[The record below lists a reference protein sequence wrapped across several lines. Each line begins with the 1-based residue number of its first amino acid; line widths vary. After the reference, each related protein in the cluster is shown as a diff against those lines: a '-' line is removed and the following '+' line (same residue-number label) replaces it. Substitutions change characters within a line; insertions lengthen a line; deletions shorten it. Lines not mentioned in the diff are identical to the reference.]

1 MIDPVTGAALGEALG
16 AITGQMAG
24 QSLAD
29 AYNQRMTDTYTDA
42 SGIEIGVGT
51 YTDVKP
57 SISGDTSNT
66 VVDSQESDP
75 SVAFDNYETAGGV
88 VDSTT
93 GGFIYGSNVGTY
105 SYSLLNTDNDGVKA
119 VAPVSVPVETAYVAI
134 AQALGLSMKV
144 SEVDPILADKFARA
158 IVAAGCVYDKA
169 KGLVTAWWDGLNML
183 FPKSAIDAVQQT
195 IEEEGIPEYDEQ
207 SESASSDINISGVSQ
222 PIGINKEYISYAR
235 YSSSYPPNMRNHIT
249 IQGVG
254 TIYRNGNR
262 LHIVIASTEPGG
274 STIEK
279 ITAQN
284 IIQGTTTTTTYTT
297 ATSYTHDNRTV
308 YFNVLDVSDGGWE
321 TVSQEG
327 GYESTDLITASTIIA
342 GQVAWTL
349 LYGEISGGGDYPE
362 GMWRSLAA
370 QAYTPTTMPVAGGIA
385 HKIDGGAGID
395 TIEVSPVRIDE
406 DSLAGDT
413 SESTVDPITAN
424 PDPDI
429 NQELPPAPIPTP
441 IPDTN
446 VSNPDVPLVDSS
458 VVNSTL
464 IDELVE
470 ELANTLD
477 PQPEQSSGM
486 IPFPWLPGSPVIDPD
501 TGEQTGTQ
509 YPSIVPA
516 SGSGLIHVYNPT
528 PGEFVGFGNWLWV
541 TYADATIDKIW
552 NNPFDGIIGAHELY
566 ATPQTDGRDNIR
578 SGFLVCPVQSDLVR
592 QRYTEIDCG
601 TVIVPEFYGNYF
613 DYSPYS
619 QAYIYLPFIGI
630 NEVSIDDI
638 VGHAVNIRYRVDAYN
653 GSCIAMIYVAK
664 SGYRNLCYQFG
675 GNCAVEVPLAGGSQ
689 AAIKAGMLQ
698 AEAYSRA
705 AIQSAQIQK
714 TASIGSG
721 ILNGAAGSSFAGPL
735 AGIIG
740 ALAGGASGYI
750 QGSANVAAAKLQGQ
764 AMQEAARYAN
774 KSSVQHSGQFGASHG
789 AMGLK
794 NPFIMIRNP
803 IQVKV
808 VNYNNDYGFP
818 AHKRV
823 IIGGCTGYLRVR
835 EVNVISAHATNEEK
849 RAIEEE
855 LKAGVYV
862 S

>member
-75 SVAFDNYETAGGV
+75 SVAFEHYETAGGV

-105 SYSLLNTDNDGVKA
+105 SYSLLEDDQGNVKA

-144 SEVDPILADKFARA
+144 SEVDPILADKFARG
-158 IVAAGCVYDKA
+158 ILAAGCVYDKA
-169 KGLVTAWWDGLNML
+169 KGLVTAWWDGVNML

-195 IEEEGIPEYDEQ
+195 IEENGIPAYD
-207 SESASSDINISGVSQ
+207 SSG
-222 PIGINKEYISYAR
+222 GE
-235 YSSSYPPNMRNHIT
+235 SSSTSEQTSYYGYDLSVVSDSELITTGGATLTCPAGGIAGPTVNPPSGGWYTGMFYFDEFP
-249 IQGVG
+249 GSMVVL
-254 TIYRNGNR
+254 YRNG
-262 LHIVIASTEPGG
+262 IAETRPSTLG
-274 STIEK
+274 SILRTG
-279 ITAQN
+279 Q
-284 IIQGTTTTTTYTT
+284 
-297 ATSYTHDNRTV
+297 DFWTV
-308 YFNVLDVSDGGWE
+308 YSGSLVTNVSWSAVDYNTNTLSSYIADVIFNG
-321 TVSQEG
+321 
-327 GYESTDLITASTIIA
+327 A
-342 GQVAWTL
+342 VAPS
-349 LYGEISGGGDYPE
+349 EYPT

-429 NQELPPAPIPTP
+429 NQELPPAPVPTP

-458 VVNSTL
+458 IVDSTL
-464 IDELVE
+464 IDEMVE

-477 PQPEQSSGM
+477 PQPEQSSGI
-486 IPFPWLPGSPVIDPD
+486 IPFPFMPGTPVDPD
-501 TGEQTGTQ
+501 DPSQGSS

-578 SGFLVCPVQSDLVR
+578 SGFLVCPVTSDLVR

-721 ILNGAAGSSFAGPL
+721 ILGGAAGSSFAGPL

-740 ALAGGASGYI
+740 ALAGGTSGYI

>member
-1 MIDPVTGAALGEALG
+1 MIDPITGAALGEALG

-66 VVDSQESDP
+66 VVNSQDSDP
-75 SVAFDNYETAGGV
+75 SVAFENYETAGGV

-105 SYSLLNTDNDGVKA
+105 SYSLMDTDDGVKA

-134 AQALGLSMKV
+134 AQALGVSIKV

-158 IVAAGCVYDKA
+158 IVTAGCVYDKA

-183 FPKSAIDAVQQT
+183 FPKSAIDAVHQT
-195 IEEEGIPEYDEQ
+195 IEEEGIPTPGS
-207 SESASSDINISGVSQ
+207 SEGESRYNSDTGYTAYTGSSL
-222 PIGINKEYISYAR
+222 SY
-235 YSSSYPPNMRNHIT
+235 T
-249 IQGVG
+249 G
-254 TIYRNGNR
+254 
-262 LHIVIASTEPGG
+262 
-274 STIEK
+274 
-279 ITAQN
+279 
-284 IIQGTTTTTTYTT
+284 
-297 ATSYTHDNRTV
+297 TSYQQFTFDGNGGLVVVVRAPNGSADQIMAFSDSPGVVATHTNTNSGSVTNYALFNTVTISDGSTV
-308 YFNVLDVSDGGWE
+308 YFSNTITLPQSEEPYLSLPVSIIPIVNRFE
-321 TVSQEG
+321 TVAETLFG
-327 GYESTDLITASTIIA
+327 PDTEIIIP
-342 GQVAWTL
+342 
-349 LYGEISGGGDYPE
+349 GEYPE
-362 GMWRSLAA
+362 GFSPSNAVY
-370 QAYTPTTMPVAGGIA
+370 YTPDQLVNAGGIA
-385 HKIDGGAGID
+385 HTISGGAGID
-395 TIEVSPVRIDE
+395 TIDVTPIRVDE
-406 DSLAGDT
+406 DTLAGDT
-413 SESTVDPITAN
+413 TESTADPITAN
-424 PDPDI
+424 PDPDV
-429 NQELPPAPIPTP
+429 NQQLPPAPIPTP

-458 VVNSTL
+458 VVDSTL

-470 ELANTLD
+470 ELANTID
-477 PQPEQSSGM
+477 PQPGQSSGQ
-486 IPFPWLPGSPVIDPD
+486 IPFPWMPGSPVIDPD

-721 ILNGAAGSSFAGPL
+721 ILGGAAGSSFAGPL

-740 ALAGGASGYI
+740 ALAGGTSGYI

>member
-1 MIDPVTGAALGEALG
+1 MIDPITGAALGEALG
-16 AITGQMAG
+16 GITGQMVG

-42 SGIEIGVGT
+42 SGLEIGVGN
-51 YTDVKP
+51 YTDNKP
-57 SISGDTSNT
+57 SISGNTSNT
-66 VVDSQESDP
+66 VVDSQDSDP
-75 SVAFDNYETAGGV
+75 SVAFENYETAGGV

-169 KGLVTAWWDGLNML
+169 QGLVTAWWDGLNML

-195 IEEEGIPEYDEQ
+195 IEEEGIPQYDDQ
-207 SESASSDINISGVSQ
+207 GTSGTATYDGITVPVSSVAQWRNNNGVVITYSG
-222 PIGINKEYISYAR
+222 GTAYSYASGHCTFVSATPATIHFR
-235 YSSSYPPNMRNHIT
+235 QEYPGGVYEQDVSLQGPAYANYKGVNFSYYSYPCS
-249 IQGVG
+249 
-254 TIYRNGNR
+254 YGNTV
-262 LHIVIASTEPGG
+262 LAAPDVFVSPDGQSSAVEGAYIALFG
-274 STIEK
+274 
-279 ITAQN
+279 
-284 IIQGTTTTTTYTT
+284 
-297 ATSYTHDNRTV
+297 
-308 YFNVLDVSDGGWE
+308 NVDYPS
-321 TVSQEG
+321 
-327 GYESTDLITASTIIA
+327 
-342 GQVAWTL
+342 
-349 LYGEISGGGDYPE
+349 GEYPE
-362 GMWRSLAA
+362 GMWRSLAE

-424 PDPDI
+424 PDPDV

-477 PQPEQSSGM
+477 PQPEQSSGI
-486 IPFPWLPGSPVIDPD
+486 IPFPFMPGTPVDPD
-501 TGEQTGTQ
+501 DPSQGSS
-509 YPSIVPA
+509 YPSIIPA

-566 ATPQTDGRDNIR
+566 ATPQRDGRDNIR
-578 SGFLVCPVQSDLVR
+578 SGFLVCPVTSDLVR

-721 ILNGAAGSSFAGPL
+721 IVNGAAGSSFAGPL

-740 ALAGGASGYI
+740 ALAGGTSGYI
-750 QGSANVAAAKLQGQ
+750 QGSANAAAAKLQGQ

-808 VNYNNDYGFP
+808 VNYNDDYGFP

>member
-29 AYNQRMTDTYTDA
+29 AYNQRMSDTYTDA

-51 YTDVKP
+51 YTEVKP

-75 SVAFDNYETAGGV
+75 SVAFEHYETAGGV

-105 SYSLLNTDNDGVKA
+105 SYSLLNTDDGVKA

-144 SEVDPILADKFARA
+144 SEVDPVLADKFARG

-169 KGLVTAWWDGLNML
+169 KGLVTAWWDGVNML

-195 IEEEGIPEYDEQ
+195 IEENNIPQYNSGGQEVESDVISGTYKIGVPTISGAAGYTGVGVTTYVDGIDTALISTGSGCLQ
-207 SESASSDINISGVSQ
+207 IFASESN
-222 PIGINKEYISYAR
+222 PISYELVVMQNYRGTVSEDSRSQQTTNGVAVTIDGKTAY
-235 YSSSYPPNMRNHIT
+235 YSTHPTSASNAFDVSGGSERAS
-249 IQGVG
+249 GDS
-254 TIYRNGNR
+254 NGNIGWS
-262 LHIVIASTEPGG
+262 LIYGNVITPA
-274 STIEK
+274 
-279 ITAQN
+279 A
-284 IIQGTTTTTTYTT
+284 
-297 ATSYTHDNRTV
+297 
-308 YFNVLDVSDGGWE
+308 
-321 TVSQEG
+321 
-327 GYESTDLITASTIIA
+327 
-342 GQVAWTL
+342 
-349 LYGEISGGGDYPE
+349 DYPQ
-362 GMWRSLAA
+362 GMWRSLAE

-413 SESTVDPITAN
+413 TGSTVDPITAN

-458 VVNSTL
+458 IVNSTL

-486 IPFPWLPGSPVIDPD
+486 IPFPWMPGSPVIDPD

-721 ILNGAAGSSFAGPL
+721 ILGGAAGSSFAGPL

-740 ALAGGASGYI
+740 ALAGGTSGYI

>member
-51 YTDVKP
+51 YTEVKP
-57 SISGDTSNT
+57 SISGNTSNT
-66 VVDSQESDP
+66 VVNSQDSDP

-88 VDSTT
+88 VNSTT

-105 SYSLLNTDNDGVKA
+105 NYSLLNTENDGVKA

-134 AQALGLSMKV
+134 AQALGVSMKI
-144 SEVDPILADKFARA
+144 SKVDHALADKFTRG
-158 IVAAGCVYDKA
+158 IIAAGCVYDAA
-169 KGLVTAWWDGLNML
+169 KGLVTAWWDGVNML
-183 FPKSAIDAVQQT
+183 FPKSAIDAVSDT
-195 IEEEGIPEYDEQ
+195 LTEEGIPKEGDPEQ
-207 SESASSDINISGVSQ
+207 GQATSPLIN
-222 PIGINKEYISYAR
+222 
-235 YSSSYPPNMRNHIT
+235 YSVPVVDS
-249 IQGVG
+249 
-254 TIYRNGNR
+254 
-262 LHIVIASTEPGG
+262 LHIQYHRISNPKDVFWYSFSDPNSVIGCFNIFSGGSVVGYRGIIASTTPHDAYE
-274 STIEK
+274 
-279 ITAQN
+279 ITS
-284 IIQGTTTTTTYTT
+284 QGNVSKAIRT
-297 ATSYTHDNRTV
+297 AYPYDGRTV
-308 YFNVLDVSDGGWE
+308 YYGFIERRATSGFAVDEITTTEPLPSDFDYGKTAWSLIYGTVTPAGGE
-321 TVSQEG
+321 
-327 GYESTDLITASTIIA
+327 
-342 GQVAWTL
+342 
-349 LYGEISGGGDYPE
+349 YPE
-362 GMWRSLAA
+362 GTWKSKAE
-370 QAYTPTTMPVAGGIA
+370 QAYSAATMPIAGGIA

-395 TIEVSPVRIDE
+395 TIKVSPVRIDE
-406 DSLAGDT
+406 DSLSGDT
-413 SESTVDPITAN
+413 ENSTVDPITAN

-429 NQELPPAPIPTP
+429 NEELPPAPIPTP

-464 IDELVE
+464 INELVE

-477 PQPEQSSGM
+477 PQPEQSSGI

-501 TGEQTGTQ
+501 TGKQTGTQ

-566 ATPQTDGRDNIR
+566 ATPQRDGRDNIR
-578 SGFLVCPVQSDLVR
+578 SGFLVCPVTSDLVR

-721 ILNGAAGSSFAGPL
+721 ILGGAAGSSFAGPL

-740 ALAGGASGYI
+740 ALAGGTSGYI

-808 VNYNNDYGFP
+808 VNYNDDYGYP

>member
-1 MIDPVTGAALGEALG
+1 MIDPISGAALADALG
-16 AITGQMAG
+16 GLTSAMAG

-29 AYNQRMTDTYTDA
+29 AYNQRMSDTYTDA
-42 SGIEIGVGT
+42 SGLEIGVGN
-51 YTDVKP
+51 YTDTKP
-57 SISGDTSNT
+57 SISGNTSNT

-75 SVAFDNYETAGGV
+75 STAFEQYETAGGV

-105 SYSLLNTDNDGVKA
+105 NYSLMEDDHGDVRA
-119 VAPVSVPVETAYVAI
+119 VAPVSVPVSSAYLAI
-134 AQALGLSMKV
+134 AQALGVSMSLSELDPSLAAKFNQAV
-144 SEVDPILADKFARA
+144 VDS
-158 IVAAGCVYDKA
+158 GGVYDA
-169 KGLVTAWWDGLNML
+169 ARGLVTAWWDGVNML
-183 FPKSAIDAVQQT
+183 FPRKVVEAVNDT
-195 IEEEGIPEYDEQ
+195 IQEEGIGP
-207 SESASSDINISGVSQ
+207 SGV
-222 PIGINKEYISYAR
+222 EYPDYNNEGRVVVSGLSVADIVAQVVAGFVYTGTDPYSYEEVG
-235 YSSSYPPNMRNHIT
+235 SPGD
-249 IQGVG
+249 GVG
-254 TIYRNGNR
+254 ICFQYPRVSTDYLGGNFY
-262 LHIVIASTEPGG
+262 VYGIAEG
-274 STIEK
+274 STINLGSP
-279 ITAQN
+279 A
-284 IIQGTTTTTTYTT
+284 YC
-297 ATSYTHDNRTV
+297 
-308 YFNVLDVSDGGWE
+308 
-321 TVSQEG
+321 VSQAAIRYVQERVGGVNTQRVIVTYSNYSGSTYDSTFEG
-327 GYESTDLITASTIIA
+327 EKLVSRAGSIEYWKISGIDASMGGEYPEGTSQSQANHYTIDDIP
-342 GQVAWTL
+342 
-349 LYGEISGGGDYPE
+349 ISGG
-362 GMWRSLAA
+362 
-370 QAYTPTTMPVAGGIA
+370 VA
-385 HKIDGGAGID
+385 HKVDGGQGID
-395 TIEVSPVRIDE
+395 TIDVVPISMPE
-406 DSLAGDT
+406 DPTDT
-413 SESTVDPITAN
+413 SESTSDPIST
-424 PDPDI
+424 PTTPE
-429 NQELPPAPIPTP
+429 QEQDLPAPPIPTP

-464 IDELVE
+464 INELVE
-470 ELANTLD
+470 ELANTVD
-477 PQPEQSSGM
+477 PQPEQSSGI
-486 IPFPWLPGSPVIDPD
+486 IPFPWLPGSPVIDPG

-566 ATPQTDGRDNIR
+566 ATPQRDGRDNIR
-578 SGFLVCPVQSDLVR
+578 SGFLVCPVTSDLVR

-740 ALAGGASGYI
+740 ALAGGTSGYI

-808 VNYNNDYGFP
+808 VNYNDDYGFP

>member
-42 SGIEIGVGT
+42 SGIEIGVGN

-57 SISGDTSNT
+57 SISGNTSNT
-66 VVDSQESDP
+66 VLDSQESDP
-75 SVAFDNYETAGGV
+75 SVAFEHYETAGGV

-105 SYSLLNTDNDGVKA
+105 NYSLLYTEDEEVKA

-134 AQALGLSMKV
+134 AQALGVSMKV
-144 SEVDPILADKFARA
+144 SEVDPVLADKFARC
-158 IVAAGCVYDKA
+158 IIAAGCVYDKA
-169 KGLVTAWWDGLNML
+169 RGLVTAWWDGVNML

-195 IEEEGIPEYDEQ
+195 IDEEGIGGESGIGSIDDLPVGGQDVIGPIIGGSFGVGSTYWPTNQPSATTIIEASGEMYATGVKLHSSTITQ
-207 SESASSDINISGVSQ
+207 IVASASSGCTFKEKGPYGSWNQSLRKTYTYD
-222 PIGINKEYISYAR
+222 NKTVYY
-235 YSSSYPPNMRNHIT
+235 YSHGLSAEVEASYPSSAD
-249 IQGVG
+249 QSSAYV
-254 TIYRNGNR
+254 
-262 LHIVIASTEPGG
+262 
-274 STIEK
+274 
-279 ITAQN
+279 
-284 IIQGTTTTTTYTT
+284 
-297 ATSYTHDNRTV
+297 
-308 YFNVLDVSDGGWE
+308 
-321 TVSQEG
+321 
-327 GYESTDLITASTIIA
+327 TDAM
-342 GQVAWTL
+342 VAWAMI
-349 LYGEISGGGDYPE
+349 YGGDEISGGYPE
-362 GMWRSLAA
+362 GTWKSKAEE
-370 QAYTPTTMPVAGGIA
+370 AYSATTMPIAGGIA

-395 TIEVSPVRIDE
+395 TIDVSPVRIDE
-406 DSLAGDT
+406 DTLAGDT
-413 SESTVDPITAN
+413 TESTADPITAD

-464 IDELVE
+464 INELVE

-477 PQPEQSSGM
+477 PQPEQSSGI
-486 IPFPWLPGSPVIDPD
+486 IPFPWLPGSPVIDPS

-566 ATPQTDGRDNIR
+566 ATPQRDGRDNIR
-578 SGFLVCPVQSDLVR
+578 SGFLVCPVTSDLVR

-721 ILNGAAGSSFAGPL
+721 ILGGAAGSSFAGPL

-740 ALAGGASGYI
+740 ALAGGTSGYI

-808 VNYNNDYGFP
+808 VNYNDDYGFP